1 METTS
6 SRVCTIC
13 AREKPISHYTKNA
26 KVTCASCITKRR
38 RQHKLR
44 EQKKKIQTEAQ
55 QKQNDTLQDCITE
68 QSVEVERL
76 QAALTAFREPDAISN
91 QLLHQLWS
99 QPHDTAAIN
108 QLLAVPFLPSEP
120 RGNLACSA
128 GILASEQDM
137 QSVPEATQPLNN
149 LPIDPHDDS
158 ATIWKKYEHAV
169 FERASI
175 SNMIAQL
182 H

>member
-1 METTS
+1 METTT
-6 SRVCTIC
+6 RVCKMC
-13 AREKPISHYTKNA
+13 GRGRPISQYTKKA
-26 KVTCASCITKRR
+26 QVTCASCVAKRR
-38 RQHKLR
+38 RQHELR
-44 EQKKKIQTEAQ
+44 EQKKNIHAEAL
-55 QKQNDTLQDCITE
+55 QKQNEVLQRMIQAQSTE
-68 QSVEVERL
+68 IKRL
-76 QAALTAFREPDAISN
+76 QAVLTAFREPDAIRD
-91 QLLHQLWS
+91 QHLHQLRS
-99 QPHDTAAIN
+99 QPHATAAIS